1 MRHSRVFFFLLL
13 LCVLCGSSF
22 AVDRAAFTFTHYDLE
37 IRIDPEGHA
46 IAARGKV
53 QLRND
58 SNAAQRNLTL
68 QISSSLTWR
77 LIELDGKALP
87 YVAAPY
93 TTDIDHTG
101 AVTEAVVTLPSAVP
115 PRGAVELDLGYAG
128 EIAPDTT
135 RLTRIGVPAETATH
149 SDWDQVAEPVTAVR
163 GIGYVAWYPVSLP
176 AASLSD
182 NSLFAALDDWKRSQ
196 HDSNMRV
203 TLCWV
208 GESELTTVANGRAEG
223 VSRHALGAGEE
234 AATNM
239 GCSVYT
245 FAPIAA
251 TVPAFALAE
260 YTALTRSDTNVYH
273 LPPQAPAAQ
282 EYALAAE
289 KVLPFATE
297 WFGAP
302 RTKVQVVQLPNI
314 GDLPFESGSLLF
326 TPLELTDRNAIQL
339 RMMHQMVHASFNSSR
354 PWIEEGLAHFA
365 QALER
370 ERQGGRAAA
379 LAYMQNY
386 LPALQ
391 AAEAGEARVSEPQTS
406 GPETRAPRAAPGLI
420 NSTDEVMYRVKA
432 LYVWWMLRDMVGEA
446 ALQQAFKKYRPLED
460 KDTAYMPHLI
470 EQAVKRDLEWFFDD
484 WLYSD
489 RGLPDFRVDSVFPR
503 TTLNGTY
510 VLTVTLANDGEPAA
524 EVPVFVRAEGGERTK
539 RVLVK
544 GKSKAVDRVEV
555 PATPTEAVVNDGS
568 VPESNMNNNSMAV
581 APK

>member
-1 MRHSRVFFFLLL
+1 MKLFFRI
-13 LCVLCGSSF
+13 LCVLCALCGYAFS
-22 AVDRAAFTFTHYDLE
+22 VDRTAFTFIHYDLE
-37 IRIDPEGHA
+37 VRIDPEGHA

-53 QLRND
+53 RLRND
-58 SNAAQRNLTL
+58 SNAPQRNLTL

-77 LIELDGKALP
+77 LIELNGKPLP
-87 YVAAPY
+87 YVAEPY

-101 AVTEAVVTLPSAVP
+101 AVTEAVVTLPSAVSP
-115 PRGAVELDLGYAG
+115 QGTLELELGYAG
-128 EIAPDTT
+128 EIAQDTT
-135 RLTRIGVPAETATH
+135 RLTRIGVPAETAAH

-196 HDSNMRV
+196 RDTNMRV
-203 TLCWV
+203 NFCWV
-208 GESELTTVANGRAEG
+208 GESNLSTIANGSAEG
-223 VSRHALGAGEE
+223 VARHAMGAGEE
-234 AATNM
+234 AATAM
-239 GCSVYT
+239 GCSMYA
-245 FAPIAA
+245 FAPVA
-251 TVPAFALAE
+251 TAVPAFAVAE
-260 YTALTRSDTNVYH
+260 YAALTRPEIDVYH
-273 LPPQAPAAQ
+273 LAPQAPAAQ

-302 RTKVQVVQLPNI
+302 KTKVKVVQLPNI
-314 GDLPFESGSLLF
+314 GDLPFESGPILF

-339 RMMHQMVHASFNSSR
+339 RMMHQLVHASFSSPR

-379 LAYMQNY
+379 LAYMQNV

-391 AAEAGEARVSEPQTS
+391 AAEAGAAPVSKPQTP
-406 GPETRAPRAAPGLI
+406 GTRAARAAPGLI

-432 LYVWWMLRDMVGEA
+432 MYVWWMLRDMVGEA
-446 ALQQAFKKYRPLED
+446 ALQQAFNKYRPLED
-460 KDTAYMPHLI
+460 KDTAYMPRLI
-470 EQAVKRDLEWFFDD
+470 EKAAKRDLEWFFDD
-484 WLYSD
+484 WLYRD

-503 TTLNGTY
+503 ATLNGTY
-510 VLTVTLANDGEPAA
+510 VVTVTLANDGAPAA

-539 RVLVK
+539 RMLVK

-555 PATPTEAVVNDGS
+555 PTTPIEVVVNDGS
-568 VPESNMNNNSMAV
+568 VPESNMNNNAMAV
-581 APK
+581 APSK

>member
-1 MRHSRVFFFLLL
+1 MKWLKF
-13 LCVLCGSSF
+13 LCVLCVLCVKSF
-22 AVDRAAFTFTHYDLE
+22 GVDRTAFTFIHYDLE
-37 IRIDPEGHA
+37 VRIDPEGHA

-53 QLRND
+53 RLRND
-58 SNAAQRNLTL
+58 SQAAQRNLTL

-77 LIELDGKALP
+77 LIELNGKPLQ
-87 YVAAPY
+87 YVAEPY

-115 PRGAVELDLGYAG
+115 SKGTLELEVGYAG
-128 EIAPDTT
+128 EIAQDTT
-135 RLTRIGVPAETATH
+135 RLTRIGVPAETAAH

-176 AASLSD
+176 AASVSD

-196 HDSNMRV
+196 HDTNMRV
-203 TLCWV
+203 NLCWV
-208 GESELTTVANGRAEG
+208 GESELTTVANGSAEG
-223 VSRHALGAGEE
+223 VSRHAMGAGEE
-234 AATNM
+234 AATAM
-239 GCSVYT
+239 GCSAYT
-245 FAPIAA
+245 FSPVAT
-251 TVPAFALAE
+251 TVPAFAVAE
-260 YTALTRSDTNVYH
+260 YTALTRPDTNVYH

-302 RTKVQVVQLPNI
+302 KTKVQVVQLPNI
-314 GDLPFESGSLLF
+314 GDLPFESGPILF

-339 RMMHQMVHASFNSSR
+339 RMMHQLVHASFSSPR

-379 LAYMQNY
+379 LAYMQNF

-391 AAEAGEARVSEPQTS
+391 AAEAGEAQVSEPQTL
-406 GPETRAPRAAPGLI
+406 ETRATRTAPGLI

-432 LYVWWMLRDMVGEA
+432 MYVWWMLRDMVGEA
-446 ALQQAFKKYRPLED
+446 ALQQALKKYRPLED
-460 KDTAYMPHLI
+460 KDTAYMPRLI
-470 EQAVKRDLEWFFDD
+470 EQAAKRDLEWFFDD
-484 WLYSD
+484 WLYRD

-510 VLTVTLANDGEPAA
+510 VVTVTLANDGDAAA

-539 RVLVK
+539 RMLVK
-544 GKSKAVDRVEV
+544 GKSKAVERVEV
-555 PATPTEAVVNDGS
+555 PTMPTEAVVNDGS
-568 VPESNMNNNSMAV
+568 VPESNMNNNAMAV